1 MLKTEIKTDVAV
13 ILILTSHENDVIS
26 GRGSAANRHVGNK
39 NFRELVSW
47 NKSLYVQLTKRD
59 KCAMAR
65 EIYNII
71 INQNPPG
78 RFIQKS
84 PDSYI
89 WCEIGKPRALEKIS
103 QALREKSY
111 PKSKNIA
118 LSSDQHNSPYLRPIE
133 RRIGP
138 IPYPSKI
145 ISLTRDQ
152 NLPRNQVPGTSSDG
166 RASFTRIAIP
176 PQLEVKFFPMSY
188 YPNGV
193 ALENNKFSIKDN
205 VKVNTNSSK
214 GFVPRPP
221 PAPEIG
227 YRARLLLTRQ
237 VSDDS
242 YGSTQFRRDSG
253 SSLFRS
259 SEQHSNRPHRH
270 ESFLGS
276 ITECIPFQHNF
287 SARPMI
293 PSPSPP
299 RSSSSDDIPLFCQYP
314 PKDASRCA
322 WSYPRQQVPSCP
334 RQQVHNHQVTPHDL
348 CFTRKWHQNQI
359 KSSFNHLP
367 APTPLLSNQLY
378 PKSENE
384 LRSRISVVSPI
395 DQSPSQGFRN
405 TYDSRVLKAINESK
419 KELESPFLIHTC
431 NNIDSSSPNELNHI
445 KTGTEERRRTLSTAY
460 INYGD
465 TLKEKLNAE
474 KSSNN
479 KSTPLDNE
487 DLVDPKNSSAELGG
501 LLALTRAASLMQ
513 KQEDQIR
520 IP

>member
-1 MLKTEIKTDVAV
+1 MLKTEIKTDVAA
-13 ILILTSHENDVIS
+13 ILTAHENDVIS

-118 LSSDQHNSPYLRPIE
+118 LSSDLNNSPYLRTIE
-133 RRIGP
+133 RRIGQ

-145 ISLTRDQ
+145 ISLTSDQ
-152 NLPRNQVPGTSSDG
+152 HLPRNQVPGTSSDG

-176 PQLEVKFFPMSY
+176 PQLKVKFLPMSY
-188 YPNGV
+188 YPNRV
-193 ALENNKFSIKDN
+193 ALENNKFSIKDK
-205 VKVNTNSSK
+205 VKVNTISSK

-221 PAPEIG
+221 APEIG
-227 YRARLLLTRQ
+227 YRPRLLLTRQ

-242 YGSTQFRRDSG
+242 YCSTQFRRDNG
-253 SSLFRS
+253 SSWFRS
-259 SEQHSNRPHRH
+259 SEHHPNRPHRH
-270 ESFLGS
+270 ESFLGN
-276 ITECIPFQHNF
+276 ITERIPFQHNF

-299 RSSSSDDIPLFCQYP
+299 RPSSSDDIPLFCQYP
-314 PKDASRCA
+314 PEDASRCA
-322 WSYPRQQVPSCP
+322 WSYPRQQVSTCP
-334 RQQVHNHQVTPHDL
+334 RQQVHNHQVVPHESS
-348 CFTRKWHQNQI
+348 FARKWHQNQI

-367 APTPLLSNQLY
+367 APTPSLPNQLY

-405 TYDSRVLKAINESK
+405 NYDSHHLKAINESK